1 MGPVS
6 GFLLPSLKR
15 LIRAANHDLAGFYEI
30 GYVWCHFGGYNL
42 VDLEAA
48 SERRFS
54 APYWVVDCKSFV
66 TNRRLICIRRANS
79 RP

>member
-30 GYVWCHFGGYNL
+30 GCVWRHFGGYNP

-54 APYWVVDCKSFV
+54 APYRIVDCRSFV
-66 TNRRLICIRRANS
+66 TNLRLICIRRADS
-79 RP
+79 RS